1 MTTKPK
7 VRKYR
12 VERLAPL
19 SAGYGP
25 DGASSPYGG
34 SSQGQSGQGVSAA
47 VSAEPASTTE
57 AAAAPDFGK
66 TVTENEGLTSRQLR
80 TARRVAA
87 RHGLSVR
94 SDIDAVNQLRAR
106 GIDPFHAV
114 SVLDFNP
121 KPAQGEAASPSA
133 VGPVGRTGA
142 IGGSAD
148 LRVNLPQTVPE
159 DQPNL
164 PSTERAPP
172 PETRVN
178 DIGRIQRDIA
188 RRRRR
193 NFIALMAKLAIF
205 VGLPTFAAGWY
216 FYVAATPMYA
226 TNSEFV
232 IQQADSLGGGG
243 LGGLFQGTSM
253 ATQQD
258 SMTVQSYLTSRAAFA
273 RLDEEQGFRAH
284 FTDPAIDPVQ
294 RLAPESSNEAAFK
307 VYARH
312 VRIGY
317 DPSEGI
323 VRMEVIAADP
333 ETSQRF
339 SEALIGYAEE
349 QVDQLTLRLRE
360 DRMAGARQ
368 SYEEAETRRMAAL
381 TEWLRIQQQVQQ
393 IDPVGET
400 HARTQQISS
409 LETQRQQLLL
419 ELDTRLSVERPNEAQ
434 VNSLRM
440 QIANIEGLIADLR
453 TEMTQESEAGASLAA
468 SNKELRLAEENYTF
482 QTVIVQ
488 QALQQMEIARIEANR
503 QVRYLSLGVEPIAP
517 DESTY
522 PRAFE
527 NTVVAFLIFSGIFL
541 LISLTA
547 AVLRE
552 QVTS

>member
-19 SAGYGP
+19 SAGYGT
-25 DGASSPYGG
+25 DSASSPYRG
-34 SSQGQSGQGVSAA
+34 SSQGQSGHGVSAA

-57 AAAAPDFGK
+57 AAAAPVFGK

-87 RHGLSVR
+87 RHGLNVS

-114 SVLDFNP
+114 SLLDFNP

-142 IGGSAD
+142 AGGSAD
-148 LRVNLPQTVPE
+148 LRVNLPQTIPE

-172 PETRVN
+172 RETRVN

-193 NFIALMAKLAIF
+193 NFLALMAKLAVF

-273 RLDEEQGFRAH
+273 RLDEEEGFRAH
-284 FTDPAIDPVQ
+284 FTDPAIDPIQ

-349 QVDQLTLRLRE
+349 QVDQLTQRLRE

-368 SYEEAETRRMAAL
+368 SYEEAETRRTAAL

-400 HARTQQISS
+400 NARTQQISS
-409 LETQRQQLLL
+409 LESQRQQLLL

-434 VNSLRM
+434 VNSLQM
-440 QIANIEGLIADLR
+440 QIANIENLIADLR

-468 SNKELRLAEENYTF
+468 SNKELRLGEENYAF

-517 DESTY
+517 DEATY

-527 NTVVAFLIFSGIFL
+527 NTVVAFLIFSGIYL

>member
-19 SAGYGP
+19 SAGYGT
-25 DGASSPYGG
+25 DSASSPYRG
-34 SSQGQSGQGVSAA
+34 SSQGQSGHGVSAA

-87 RHGLSVR
+87 RHGLSVS

-121 KPAQGEAASPSA
+121 KPAQGETPSPSA

-142 IGGSAD
+142 TGGSAD
-148 LRVNLPQTVPE
+148 LRVNLPQTIPE
-159 DQPNL
+159 VQPNL
-164 PSTERAPP
+164 PSRERAPP

-193 NFIALMAKLAIF
+193 NFIALMAKLAVF
-205 VGLPTFAAGWY
+205 VGLPTFAVGWY

-284 FTDPAIDPVQ
+284 FTDPAIDPIQ

-349 QVDQLTLRLRE
+349 QVDQLTQRLRE

-368 SYEEAETRRMAAL
+368 SYEEAETRRTAAL

-400 HARTQQISS
+400 TARTQQIST
-409 LETQRQQLLL
+409 LESQRQQLLL

-440 QIANIEGLIADLR
+440 QIANIEKLIADLR
-453 TEMTQESEAGASLAA
+453 TEMTQESGAGSSLAA

-488 QALQQMEIARIEANR
+488 QSLQQMETARIEANR

-527 NTVVAFLIFSGIFL
+527 NTVVAFLIFSGIYL